1 MPGRTSAAR
10 RSPGHTASDHGLTR
24 TRCRDGYC
32 RTVDLTRR
40 LGFRHWVAID
50 IAAAAVMIAVVSTR
64 GPTSSRHGQITAQAP
79 AVAALACVAALAV
92 ASRRRWPLLALAASA
107 AAQAAATFAG
117 TAFAQ
122 ETLLAMALVTYTVA
136 RVKPATPAQA
146 ALLSALAA
154 SALASFLAP
163 GSHSVSLGF
172 GSAPVGLVRAAAE
185 TAFVSAAWAV
195 GRAMRSAAAYNE
207 RYARATVQEE
217 RLRIAR
223 ELHDVVAHS
232 MSVIAVQAG
241 VGHFVIRDRPE
252 EAEKALAAIETTSR
266 ESLTEMR
273 RLLDMLREERP
284 GDLLP
289 APGLADLPVLADQTR
304 RAGLYVELVIAG
316 QQRDLPAGADLAA
329 FRVIQE
335 ALTNV
340 LKHSGTSRCRVSVDY
355 QADGVT
361 ITVTDEGTGPYDS
374 EAGHGLAGMRERV
387 TMYGGTFQAGP
398 QPETGFGI
406 EAWLPL

>member
-1 MPGRTSAAR
+1 
-10 RSPGHTASDHGLTR
+10 LE
-24 TRCRDGYC
+24 
-32 RTVDLTRR
+32 
-40 LGFRHWVAID
+40 FRHWVAID
-50 IAAAAVMIAVVSTR
+50 VAAAALMIVVVSARTPETVTQTPA
-64 GPTSSRHGQITAQAP
+64 GVTLTATQIPAGVALVCVAAT
-79 AVAALACVAALAV
+79 AVAA
-92 ASRRRWPLLALAASA
+92 RRRWPLLALVVSA
-107 AAQAAATFAG
+107 VVQVVVAFAG

-122 ETLLAMALVTYTVA
+122 DALLAMALVTYTVA
-136 RVKPATPAQA
+136 RVKPAVPARI
-146 ALLSALAA
+146 ALLSVLIAFTLAA
-154 SALASFLAP
+154 TLSP
-163 GSHSVSLGF
+163 GSGSVPLAF
-172 GSAPVGLVRAAAE
+172 GSASAALVRAAAE
-185 TAFVSAAWAV
+185 AAFVSAAWAT

-207 RYARATVQEE
+207 RYARATLQEE

-289 APGLADLPVLADQTR
+289 APVLADLPELADQTR
-304 RAGLYVELVIAG
+304 RAGLDVELAIAG
-316 QQRDLPAGADLAA
+316 EQRGLPAGADLVA

-340 LKHSGTSRCRVSVDY
+340 LKHSGASRCRVSVSY
-355 QADGVT
+355 QADGVM
-361 ITVTDEGTGPYDS
+361 ITVTDEGTGPYDG

-387 TMYGGTFQAGP
+387 AMYGGTFQAGP
-398 QPETGFGI
+398 RSGVGFGV

>member
-1 MPGRTSAAR
+1 
-10 RSPGHTASDHGLTR
+10 
-24 TRCRDGYC
+24 
-32 RTVDLTRR
+32 VDLTRR
-40 LGFRHWVAID
+40 LEFRHWVAID
-50 IAAAAVMIAVVSTR
+50 VAAAALMIAVVSARTPEEATHAPP
-64 GPTSSRHGQITAQAP
+64 GTVLTATQVPAGVALVCVAAV
-79 AVAALACVAALAV
+79 AVAARRRRPLPALAV
-92 ASRRRWPLLALAASA
+92 SA
-107 AAQAAATFAG
+107 AAQVAVAFAG
-117 TAFAQ
+117 AAFAQ
-122 ETLLAMALVTYTVA
+122 DALLAMALVTYTVA
-136 RVKPATPAQA
+136 RVKPAIPARA
-146 ALLSALAA
+146 ALLSVLAA
-154 SALASFLAP
+154 FTLAAFLAP
-163 GSHSVSLGF
+163 DSEPISLGF
-172 GSAPVGLVRAAAE
+172 GSASVAFARAAVE
-185 TAFVSAAWAV
+185 GAFVSAAWAT

-241 VGHFVIRDRPE
+241 VGSFLIRDRPE
-252 EAEKALAAIETTSR
+252 EAEKALAVIETTSR
-266 ESLTEMR
+266 ASLTEMR

-289 APGLADLPVLADQTR
+289 APGLADLPELADQTR
-304 RAGLYVELVIAG
+304 RAGLEVELAVDG
-316 QQRDLPAGADLAA
+316 EPRGLPAGADLAA

-340 LKHSGTSRCRVSVDY
+340 LKHSGASRCRVSVGY

-361 ITVTDEGTGPYDS
+361 ITVADEGTGPYDG

-387 TMYGGTFQAGP
+387 TMYGGTLQAGP
-398 QPETGFGI
+398 RAGTGFGV

>member
-1 MPGRTSAAR
+1 
-10 RSPGHTASDHGLTR
+10 LE
-24 TRCRDGYC
+24 
-32 RTVDLTRR
+32 
-40 LGFRHWVAID
+40 FRHWVAID
-50 IAAAAVMIAVVSTR
+50 TLAAAAMIAV
-64 GPTSSRHGQITAQAP
+64 
-79 AVAALACVAALAV
+79 AVARPPAGPHGATASFPVGVALVSAAALAV
-92 ASRRRWPLLALAASA
+92 AARRRWPLAALAASTT
-107 AAQAAATFAG
+107 AQVAATFAAP
-117 TAFAQ
+117 AFAQ
-122 ETLLAMALVTYTVA
+122 ESLLVALALVTYMVA
-136 RVKPATPAQA
+136 RVKPALPART
-146 ALLSALAA
+146 ALLSVLVAGTLAA
-154 SALASFLAP
+154 VLAP
-163 GSHSVSLGF
+163 GSWSSVTID
-172 GSAPVGLVRAAAE
+172 SAPLALVRAA
-185 TAFVSAAWAV
+185 TAVVFVSAAWAT

-207 RYARATVQEE
+207 RHATATVQEE

-289 APGLADLPVLADQTR
+289 APGLADLPALADQTR
-304 RAGLYVELVIAG
+304 RAGLEVELAIAG
-316 QQRDLPAGADLAA
+316 EPRELPVGEDLAA

-340 LKHSGTSRCRVSVDY
+340 LRHSGSSHCRVSVGY

-361 ITVTDEGTGPYDS
+361 ITVTDEGTGPYDG

-387 TMYGGTFQAGP
+387 AMYGGTFAVGP
-398 QPETGFGI
+398 RPGTGFGVD
-406 EAWLPL
+406 AWLPL